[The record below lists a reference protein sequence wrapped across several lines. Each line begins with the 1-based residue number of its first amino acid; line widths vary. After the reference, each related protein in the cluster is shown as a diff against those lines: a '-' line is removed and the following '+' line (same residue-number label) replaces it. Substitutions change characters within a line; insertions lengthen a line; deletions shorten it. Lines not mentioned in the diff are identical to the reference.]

1 MALVFVAAF
10 DIIWDEFGWWTLA
23 KIVMAIVLAGASF
36 GLTIH
41 NLRR

>member
-1 MALVFVAAF
+1 MALVLVAAF
-10 DIIWDEFGWWTLA
+10 DIVLDEVEWWTLA